1 MNARDEERLNRLE
14 ERVYFQERQLEAL
27 NEALVRQ
34 QSQLDETEKRLA
46 DACLMIRVLRELLGQ
61 QGEGPENALPPHYMP
76 ERY

>member
-14 ERVYFQERQLEAL
+14 ERVYFQERQLEDL

-34 QSQLDETEKRLA
+34 QVQLDETEKRLA
-46 DACLMIRVLRELLGQ
+46 DACLVIRVLREWLGQ
-61 QGEGPENALPPHYMP
+61 QGDGPENALPPHYMP

>member
-14 ERVYFQERQLEAL
+14 ERVYFQEQELEAL
-27 NEALVRQ
+27 NGALVRQ
-34 QSQLDETEKRLA
+34 QAQLDEAEKRLA
-46 DACLMIRVLRELLGQ
+46 DACLMIRVLRELLHQ